1 MVQNRIEVNGNT
13 MFFDELRAWFV
24 DQQATLTLRGL
35 TVKLGASPEDSRDKP
50 SLCLD
55 IDSPSRLGQL
65 ILWSS
70 GEAELQ
76 LANMASGKVVTRHY
90 DITSRTALDDALESL
105 LAWVTPGLK

>member
-1 MVQNRIEVNGNT
+1 MV
-13 MFFDELRAWFV
+13 FDELRAWV
-24 DQQATLTLRGL
+24 VEQQAPLTSRGL
-35 TVKLGASPEDSRDKP
+35 TVKLGASPEDGRGKP

-65 ILWSS
+65 ILWTS

-76 LANMASGKVVTRHY
+76 LADVASGEVVTQHH

-105 LAWVTPGLK
+105 VSWVTPGPTGDLL